1 MGSGRNITNNDELL
15 GVKPGRPVVVF
26 TRKALDYER
35 KEANRVFK
43 VLCKKSTCDTELIG
57 KNFSLH

>member
-1 MGSGRNITNNDELL
+1 MGSGRNITNNGELL
-15 GVKPGRPVVVF
+15 EVKPGRPLAVF

-35 KEANRVFK
+35 KESHRVFK

-57 KNFSLH
+57 KNFTLH